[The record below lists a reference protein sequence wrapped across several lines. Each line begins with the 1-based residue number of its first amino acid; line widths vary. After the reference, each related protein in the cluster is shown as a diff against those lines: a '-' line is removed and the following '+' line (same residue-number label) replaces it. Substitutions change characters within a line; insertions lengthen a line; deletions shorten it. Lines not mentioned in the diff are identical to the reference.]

1 MDHAG
6 HQRCS
11 AIQGE
16 SQARI
21 ARSARG
27 HDGAGAG
34 TAARGPPLSAA
45 GSWPRCRRLVR
56 CRMVAEPGVPAE
68 AERAVDQDLVAADR
82 DIGADLEIGPAQLV
96 LDLFVTLLDGLITNG
111 KFCCVRWVRLSLSW
125 WHRPLRLR
133 ESALQS
139 DVALAGER
147 DDPDLDRVPSA
158 RPVSR
163 RRAPVGSGL
172 PAAGAVGRRRRPAG
186 SGADR
191 RGGT

>member
-1 MDHAG
+1 VAG
-6 HQRCS
+6 SGAVLVGAAPGGPGPC
-11 AIQGE
+11 G
-16 SQARI
+16 
-21 ARSARG
+21 
-27 HDGAGAG
+27 GAGGDGSGQVCQETADLAEREVDEA
-34 TAARGPPLSAA
+34 AARAFRG
-45 GSWPRCRRLVR
+45 GRRRDRQVGVR
-56 CRMVAEPGVPAE
+56 QHGQGDVPVPGVVTA
-68 AERAVDQDLVAADR
+68 DLVLVQPGLGLGR
-82 DIGADLEIGPAQLV
+82 LEA
-96 LDLFVTLLDGLITNG
+96 FLDGLITNG

-133 ESALQS
+133 ESALQR

-147 DDPDLDRVPSA
+147 DEPDLDRVPAA

-186 SGADR
+186 SDADR